1 MFLFLFWYPV
11 GVRRCFFFF
20 QGTGVSH
27 ILVNMFQK
35 MTSVCVNNF
44 FFSIKSVLMADIS
57 SRCFRVRRYTLRF
70 YFFLVHFL
78 SVDVEFY
85 FFIWVFLSVDVK
97 CFSFLLKW
105 FPPF

>member
-1 MFLFLFWYPV
+1 MDVNVFIFVLV
-11 GVRRCFFFF
+11 SCRRASLFFFF

-44 FFSIKSVLMADIS
+44 FFSVKSVLMADIS

-85 FFIWVFLSVDVK
+85 FFYLG
-97 CFSFLLKW
+97 
-105 FPPF
+105 FPVGRR